1 MTSSSIKAI
10 LFDKDGT
17 LLDYQRTWAPINR
30 AAAELAAGGDP
41 ALAAHFLR
49 VGGMDPDSGLTASN
63 SLLAAGNTDEIAR
76 AWIEA
81 GAHFSLGDL
90 TEALDRLFTAAVS
103 DAVPVTN
110 LVALFQDLHA
120 RGFKIGIASSD
131 SQSAIKGLVDRMAL
145 GPWVDFIAGYDS
157 GYGVKPQPGMLLAF
171 CEAMG
176 IAPSQTAVVGDNP
189 HDMNMAISGG
199 AGLRVGVLTGT
210 GTRDVLQPLCDVCL
224 AGIHMLAAELTERA
238 GARGT

>member
-1 MTSSSIKAI
+1 MTASPIKAI

-30 AAAELAAGGDP
+30 AAAELAASGDP
-41 ALAAHFLR
+41 TLAAHLLS
-49 VGGMDPDSGLTASN
+49 VGGMDAESGLTSSN

-81 GAHFSLGDL
+81 GARFSVGEL
-90 TEALDRLFTAAVS
+90 TAALDTLFTAAVS

-110 LVALFQDLHA
+110 LVKLFRNLHE
-120 RGFKIGIASSD
+120 RGFKLGIASSD
-131 SQSAIKGLVDRMAL
+131 SQAAIESLVERL
-145 GPWVDFIAGYDS
+145 SLTPWIDFIAGYDS
-157 GYGVKPQPGMLLAF
+157 GYGVKPEPGMLLAF
-171 CEAMG
+171 CAAMG
-176 IAPSQTAVVGDNP
+176 LSPAQTAVVGDNP

-199 AGLRVGVLTGT
+199 AGLKVGVLTGT

-224 AGIHMLAAELTERA
+224 PGIQTLATEVFENTSASR
-238 GARGT
+238 T

>member
-1 MTSSSIKAI
+1 MPSSPIKAI

-17 LLDYQRTWAPINR
+17 LLDYQRTWAPLNR
-30 AAAELAAGGDP
+30 AAADLAAVGDP

-49 VGGMDPDSGLTASN
+49 VGGMDPDSGQTSSN

-81 GAHFSLGDL
+81 GARFSVSEL
-90 TEALDRLFTAAVS
+90 TAALDRLFTAAVS

-110 LVALFQDLHA
+110 LVNLFRDLHE
-120 RGFKIGIASSD
+120 RGFRLGIASSD
-131 SQSAIKGLVDRMAL
+131 SQSAIEGLVERLSLA
-145 GPWVDFIAGYDS
+145 PWIDFIAGYDS
-157 GYGVKPQPGMLLAF
+157 GYGIKPEPGMLLAF

-176 IAPSQTAVVGDNP
+176 VAPSQTAVVGDNP

-224 AGIHMLAAELTERA
+224 PGIQMLATDIFKDIPAS
-238 GARGT
+238 GP

>member
-1 MTSSSIKAI
+1 MTASPIKAI

-30 AAAELAAGGDP
+30 AAADLAASGDP
-41 ALAAHFLR
+41 ALAAHLLS
-49 VGGMDPDSGLTASN
+49 VGGMDAESGLTSSN

-81 GAHFSLGDL
+81 GARFSVSEL
-90 TEALDRLFTAAVS
+90 TAALDTLFTAAVS

-110 LVALFQDLHA
+110 LVKLFRNLHE
-120 RGFKIGIASSD
+120 RGFKLGIASSD
-131 SQSAIKGLVDRMAL
+131 SQAAIESLVERL
-145 GPWVDFIAGYDS
+145 SLTPWIDFIAGYDS
-157 GYGVKPQPGMLLAF
+157 GYGVKPEPGMLLAF

-176 IAPSQTAVVGDNP
+176 VSPAQTAVVGDNP

-224 AGIHMLAAELTERA
+224 PGIQTLATDIFENIAASRT
-238 GARGT
+238 

>member
-1 MTSSSIKAI
+1 MTSSPIKAI

-30 AAAELAAGGDP
+30 AAANLAAGGDP

-76 AWIEA
+76 AWIDA
-81 GAHFSLGDL
+81 GARFSAEEL

-110 LVALFQDLHA
+110 LVSLFQGLHEH
-120 RGFKIGIASSD
+120 GFKLGIASSD
-131 SQSAIKGLVDRMAL
+131 SQSAIERLVDRLAL
-145 GPWVDFIAGYDS
+145 TPWIDFIAGYDS
-157 GYGVKPQPGMLLAF
+157 GHGVKPEPGMLLAF
-171 CEAMG
+171 CEAIG
-176 IAPSQTAVVGDNP
+176 VAPAQTAVVGDNP

-199 AGLRVGVLTGT
+199 AGLKIGVLTGT

-224 AGIHMLAAELTERA
+224 PGIQMLAAELTARA
-238 GARGT
+238 AAPGS

>member
-1 MTSSSIKAI
+1 MTASPIKAI

-30 AAAELAAGGDP
+30 AAADLAASGDP
-41 ALAAHFLR
+41 ALAAHLLS
-49 VGGMDPDSGLTASN
+49 VGGMDAESGLTSSN

-81 GAHFSLGDL
+81 GARFSVSEL
-90 TEALDRLFTAAVS
+90 TAALDTLFTAAVS

-110 LVALFQDLHA
+110 LVKLFRNLHE
-120 RGFKIGIASSD
+120 RGFKLGIASSD
-131 SQSAIKGLVDRMAL
+131 SQAAIESLVERL
-145 GPWVDFIAGYDS
+145 SLTPWIDFIAGYDS
-157 GYGVKPQPGMLLAF
+157 GYGVKPEPGMLLAF

-176 IAPSQTAVVGDNP
+176 VSPAQTAVVGDNP

-199 AGLRVGVLTGT
+199 AGLKVGVLTGT

-224 AGIHMLAAELTERA
+224 PGIQTLATEVFENIPASR
-238 GARGT
+238 T

>member
-1 MTSSSIKAI
+1 MTASPIKAI

-30 AAAELAAGGDP
+30 AAADLAASGDP
-41 ALAAHFLR
+41 ALAAHLLS
-49 VGGMDPDSGLTASN
+49 VGGMDPESGQTSSN

-76 AWIEA
+76 AWVEA
-81 GAHFSLGDL
+81 GARFSVSDL
-90 TEALDRLFTAAVS
+90 TAALDTLFTAAVS

-110 LVALFQDLHA
+110 LVKLFRNLHE
-120 RGFKIGIASSD
+120 RGFRLGIASSD
-131 SQSAIKGLVDRMAL
+131 SQAAIEGLVARL
-145 GPWVDFIAGYDS
+145 SLTPWIDFIAGYDS
-157 GYGVKPQPGMLLAF
+157 GYGVKPEPGMLLAF

-176 IAPSQTAVVGDNP
+176 VSPAQTAVVGDNP

-199 AGLRVGVLTGT
+199 AGLKVGVLTGT

-224 AGIHMLAAELTERA
+224 PGIQTLATEVFENIPASR
-238 GARGT
+238 T